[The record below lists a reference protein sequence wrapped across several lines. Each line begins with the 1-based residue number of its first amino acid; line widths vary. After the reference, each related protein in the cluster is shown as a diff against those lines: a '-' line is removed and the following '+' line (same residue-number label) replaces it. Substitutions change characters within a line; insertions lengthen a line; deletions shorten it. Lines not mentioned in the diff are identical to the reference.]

1 MNSKKVLKA
10 KKSKKDDPQKNMLS
24 EEPVETSKTK
34 GSTGKNKE
42 TKGKTN
48 IPPKPKLEKKEKS
61 KKESTKEVKKR
72 QFTDD
77 ELRAREIDYK
87 HSEELR
93 ERKFTN
99 NPEDLFLQVRTLE
112 EQFKY
117 KILRARLDAM
127 YKTGEFEKKLSIK
140 YHNARDNKEKEIAR
154 DIHDMEIE
162 IDHLLNVLKLHENM
176 TLSQIDL
183 AYKLNKS
190 QLIEEALDIIGL
202 NFMCTAECIDE
213 D

>member
-1 MNSKKVLKA
+1 MNAKKSKKAKKVLKA
-10 KKSKKDDPQKNMLS
+10 KKSKKSEPQIAKLS
-24 EEPVETSKTK
+24 EEQVESKKTK
-34 GSTGKNKE
+34 ESTEK
-42 TKGKTN
+42 TK
-48 IPPKPKLEKKEKS
+48 IPPKPKLEKKKET
-61 KKESTKEVKKR
+61 KKESKKEVKKR
-72 QFTDD
+72 QFTDE

-87 HSEELR
+87 HSAELR

-99 NPEDLFLQVRTLE
+99 NPEDLFIQVRTLE

-140 YHNARDNKEKEIAR
+140 YHTARDNKEKEIAR
-154 DIHDMEIE
+154 DIHDMEVE
-162 IDHLLNVLKLHENM
+162 ISHLLNVLKLHENM

-183 AYKLNKS
+183 AYKLNKR
-190 QLIEEALDIIGL
+190 QLVEDALDIMGL

>member
-1 MNSKKVLKA
+1 MNA
-10 KKSKKDDPQKNMLS
+10 KKSKKSEPQKSKLS
-24 EEPVETSKTK
+24 EEPVESSKTK
-34 GSTGKNKE
+34 EPTE
-42 TKGKTN
+42 KTN
-48 IPPKPKLEKKEKS
+48 IPPKPKLEKKKKK
-61 KKESTKEVKKR
+61 KKESTKDVKKR

-77 ELRAREIDYK
+77 ELRAQEITYK

-99 NPEDLFLQVRTLE
+99 DPEDLFIQVRTLE

-140 YHNARDNKEKEIAR
+140 YHKARDNKEKEIAR
-154 DIHDMEIE
+154 DIHDMEVE

-190 QLIEEALDIIGL
+190 QLIEDALEIMGL